1 MFSKLFA
8 QLIQFLAQRGITDE
22 NSVLEVVRFN
32 YGSKDKNPIENVKCY
47 NKYTPNR
54 AFKIEQSQVSSHSFT
69 VMKILTYLI
78 LILIKIDIRYAS
90 NPV

>member
-1 MFSKLFA
+1 MT
-8 QLIQFLAQRGITDE
+8 QFLAQRGITDE

-54 AFKIEQSQVSSHSFT
+54 AFKIEQSQVTKSSYSFNHT
-69 VMKILTYLI
+69 VMKILTHFLN
-78 LILIKIDIRYAS
+78 LVEIDIRYAS